1 MNPTTSDL
9 AQAHIS
15 ELRRQACAFRTG
27 CVQRFVREHR
37 RRSWRPA
44 IHWPALGS
52 FLPFEAGLFR
62 HP

>member
-1 MNPTTSDL
+1 MNPITRDL

-15 ELRRQACAFRTG
+15 EMRRQACSFRTG
-27 CVQRFVREHR
+27 CIQRFVRTHR
-37 RRSWRPA
+37 QHRPV
-44 IHWPALGS
+44 IHWPAVGS

>member
-1 MNPTTSDL
+1 MNPITRDL

-15 ELRRQACAFRTG
+15 ELRRQACSFQTG
-27 CVQRFVREHR
+27 CVQRIRTAHR
-37 RRSWRPA
+37 RHRVLHRPTFA
-44 IHWPALGS
+44 H